1 MFLDKF
7 RLETTSRRDGRDLP
21 GVVALHAADGN
32 EGVTVLGQRVRQQVL

>member
-7 RLETTSRRDGRDLP
+7 RLETASRRDGRNLP

-32 EGVTVLGQRVRQQVL
+32 EGVAVLSERVCEQVL